1 MPCVKFDKILSIILS
16 ICCYGGSIYM
26 VAVLFSKYDENLDAS
41 RASMKQF
48 NGAPQGRYP
57 SFTFCM
63 YAKNG
68 HLFKEKILYE
78 KVGLSQMAYYQ
89 LLTGEQNRTTLKLPK
104 IEFNDTI
111 TGIDEFLE
119 EFEVEDYSYFK
130 YNQWTVA
137 MNNTTESP
145 FHPSYQDPTTNC
157 FTYDTKYS
165 RSVSLSTLHVQFNIT
180 TLKRL
185 LRKAKLYI
193 LVHYPGLL
201 IRNMKTYLMKVKDWK
216 ELNPRNRNNYIRI
229 AISGVTLM
237 RFRETANE
245 TCDPNLIDDDAKW
258 KLHVAKEIGCT
269 PPYWNNNGTGLEEDE
284 HICNSKAALGGMKAY
299 WPMYGSILDT
309 NKIFEKYPRP
319 CNNFQQLI
327 FNTVER
333 QYNTKPKHLKIK
345 IRLQNE
351 MYQEILN
358 TRAFGR
364 TDLWGS
370 IGGYVG
376 MFCGYSILHAISH
389 LIENFTKCL
398 ESSLKIWT
406 NN

>member
-26 VAVLFSKYDENLDAS
+26 VAVLFSKYGDNLDAS

-57 SFTFCM
+57 SFTFCL
-63 YAKNG
+63 YAKDG
-68 HLFKEKILYE
+68 HLFKEKTLYD
-78 KVGLSQMAYYQ
+78 KVGLSKKAYYR

-104 IEFNDTI
+104 IEFNEII
-111 TGIDEFLE
+111 TGIDAFLE
-119 EFEVEDYSYFK
+119 EFDVEDYSYLK

-137 MNNTTESP
+137 MNNTTQSP
-145 FHPSYQDPTTNC
+145 FHLSYQDPTTNC

-165 RSVSLSTLHVQFNIT
+165 RSVSLSQLHVQFNIT

-201 IRNMKTYLMKVKDWK
+201 IRNMKTYLMKMKDWK
-216 ELNPRNRNNYIRI
+216 ELKPKNRNNYIRI

-237 RFRETANE
+237 RFRETANDI
-245 TCDPNLIDDDAKW
+245 CDPNLIDDDAKW
-258 KLHVAKEIGCT
+258 KQHVAKEIGCT
-269 PPYWNNNGTGLEEDE
+269 PPYWNNNGKGLKEDE
-284 HICNSKAALGGMKAY
+284 DICNSKEALGGMKAY

-309 NKIFEKYPRP
+309 NKIFEKYTKP

-333 QYNTKPKHLKIK
+333 QYNTQPDHLKIK

-358 TRAFGR
+358 TRAFGM

-376 MFCGYSILHAISH
+376 MFCGYSILHATSH
-389 LIENFTKCL
+389 LIEKFTKCL
-398 ESSLKIWT
+398 KSSLMIWT
-406 NN
+406 NH